1 MGMKKN
7 ALTVI
12 LSAVL
17 LLGLFC
23 PSAAADS
30 AYTLAEQTGV
40 LKALGVMQGDPDGNL
55 RLNDL
60 VTRAEYTKMIT
71 AMSAVRNAASSAL
84 SVSPFSDV
92 PYTHWAAP
100 YVRLAVS
107 NGYVSGYTDS
117 TFRPQNYVTYAEA
130 VTVALKLLGYTNDD
144 FGSAWPYGQM
154 GTAENLGLTKDIA
167 GGFDSPLTR
176 GACVILLNNLLDTKL
191 KGSNQKYAGVIDC
204 EIKES
209 IILIATKNEDVSV
222 PEGKVFTTGGTFKLA
237 DGINRDYIGAR
248 GDALIRNGDEI
259 ISFIPTGSGNTEKMV
274 VYSTLNDVI
283 IGYEGGGL
291 TQVTVPAATTAYVGA
306 AASTFAAAKQK
317 LNMGSVVTFQKD
329 SKGNIEYLSINEG
342 STLQGPMIVGGG
354 AWYLPYCNSLDGVTI
369 IRSGVKAL
377 AADLKANDVAYYTS
391 ELNMMFVY
399 SNPKTGIYEN
409 ASPNKDMPSSV
420 TVSGVTYEIEG
431 AAAFNALSST
441 GSLNYGDSV
450 TLLLGKD
457 GRVAGAVA
465 AGQSAGSSVCGYII
479 GSGKKNF
486 TDSNSNTYSS
496 YYIVLVTPDGRVN
509 EYPTSVNSSNYVNRV
524 VRIDFKN
531 GKAAIKSAGSASGV
545 SGTVDAAAGTIGTSR
560 ISQNANILDVS
571 SVSGGDTSL
580 YKKIY
585 LKRLDG
591 VKINNDS
598 VLYYTKDT
606 SGEINNLILLDVTG
620 DLYEYG
626 YVQKAD
632 KTNKTYMVDVGGNL
646 FTVTGGFTAVSS
658 GTPAKFIFKGGAVSA
673 GALTAMSSLLSL
685 KDSVSEITAASVTAG
700 GKDYLISDSAVV
712 YTRSKN
718 LTSYT
723 VMPINDLVENS
734 SAYRIT
740 AYYDKAE
747 NAGGRI
753 RVILAVE
760 K

>member
-1 MGMKKN
+1 MKKKIL
-7 ALTVI
+7 AVM
-12 LSAVL
+12 LSAVML
-17 LLGLFC
+17 SGVFC
-23 PSAAADS
+23 ISANAS
-30 AYTLAEQTGV
+30 NAYTLAEQTGV
-40 LKALGVMQGDPDGNL
+40 LKALGVMQGDPDGSL
-55 RLNDL
+55 RLDDL

-191 KGSNQKYAGVIDC
+191 KGGAQKYASVIDC

-222 PEGKVFTTGGTFKLA
+222 PDGKVYTTAGTFKIG
-237 DGINRDYIGAR
+237 DGISLDYIGAR

-259 ISFIPTGSGNTEKMV
+259 ISFIPTGSGSTEKMV

-291 TQVTVPAATTAYVGA
+291 TQVTVPSSTTAYVGA

-329 SKGNIEYLSINEG
+329 SKGNIEYISINEG
-342 STLQGPMIVGGG
+342 ATLQGPMIVSGG
-354 AWYLPYCNSLDGVTI
+354 AWYSPYCSSLDGVTI
-369 IRSGVKAL
+369 IRSGVKAT
-377 AADLKANDVAYYTS
+377 AADLKENDVAYYTS
-391 ELNMMFVY
+391 ELKMMFVY
-399 SNPKTGIYEN
+399 SNPKTGIYES

-465 AGQSAGSSVCGYII
+465 AGQSVSGGVCGYII
-479 GSGKKNF
+479 GTGKKNF
-486 TDSNSNTYSS
+486 TDSNSNSYSS
-496 YYIVLVTPDGRVN
+496 YYIELVTPDGLVN
-509 EYPTSVNSSNYVNRV
+509 EYPTASNSSSYLNRV
-524 VRIDFKN
+524 VKIDFKN

-591 VKINNDS
+591 VKINNDN
-598 VLYYTKDT
+598 VLYYTKEA

-632 KTNKTYMVDVGGNL
+632 KTNKTYTVDVGGNPL
-646 FTVTGGFTAVSS
+646 TVTGGFTAVSS
-658 GTPAKFIFKGGAVSA
+658 GTPAKFIFKGGMVSA
-673 GALTAMSSLLSL
+673 GTLAAMSSLSPL
-685 KDSVSEITAASVTAG
+685 KESVSEITAAAVTVG

-712 YTRSKN
+712 YSRSKN

-723 VMPINDLVENS
+723 VMPLNDLIENS
-734 SAYRIT
+734 SSYRIT